1 MRCLGKWALSNSSTS
16 WWTLVLQDLITK
28 PWARSRVR
36 HHLPLV
42 SVSPEMNS
50 LCGLVPKAK
59 SLAICLDLIFLLF
72 LPQLLLLEVTY
83 RYLGIVARFPS
94 GITSPSFLQS
104 LLIRY
109 LNHFP
114 CQLLQRSFF
123 IALVNTYRLY
133 IYISSPNFKGWRSL
147 LRTEEV
153 ERRAAWFRFPRDPA
167 MAKFPANWDK
177 IGSCIRMQ
185 KWMVCSPGPVLPP
198 RSQISSSVQQS
209 ILSQSTKPSGY
220 PEIWV
225 YFLSFLYKFEHS
237 GGNFVTH

>member
-1 MRCLGKWALSNSSTS
+1 M
-16 WWTLVLQDLITK
+16 
-28 PWARSRVR
+28 R

-114 CQLLQRSFF
+114 CQLLQSSFF

-133 IYISSPNFKGWRSL
+133 IYISSPNFKGCRSL

-153 ERRAAWFRFPRDPA
+153 ERRAAWFRFPRDPGMQNFLQTETRLA
-167 MAKFPANWDK
+167 LVSGCKKGWFAALALCYLPA
-177 IGSCIRMQ
+177 
-185 KWMVCSPGPVLPP
+185 P
-198 RSQISSSVQQS
+198 R
-209 ILSQSTKPSGY
+209 
-220 PEIWV
+220 
-225 YFLSFLYKFEHS
+225 YFLLFSDQSFPKAGSHQATQKS
-237 GGNFVTH
+237 GFTFFLFFISLNILVVILLLTKAEVLNFFQTVLFFSYTVHLILLVIG